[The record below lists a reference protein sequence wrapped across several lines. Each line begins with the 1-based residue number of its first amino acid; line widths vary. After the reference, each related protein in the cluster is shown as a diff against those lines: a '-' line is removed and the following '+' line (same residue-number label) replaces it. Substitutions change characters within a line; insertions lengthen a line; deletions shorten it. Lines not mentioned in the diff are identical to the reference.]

1 MMMPNVWILLCLLP
15 MSAGAMFDEG
25 TGGLKSPAQ
34 EYTALVDEFEEVGGA
49 KQFAGRF
56 FELAEKYPKDPVAV
70 QALAWVLNKRRSQPE
85 AMRAI
90 KLLRKHHLQ
99 SPALAQACRSI
110 ARVPALA
117 AEQLLRHILEK
128 SSHAPVREQAC
139 YYLAY
144 LLEQQ
149 SSVMNQLTADAEL
162 TERVLQYYGQEY
174 GKYLLGLDRTKLDG
188 KLEKVYELMTTTFSD
203 VHIGERKLGDL
214 ADTALFRIRHLSPGR
229 VAAEITGE
237 DIYGKQ
243 LKLSDYRGKV
253 VMLYFWA
260 HW

>member
-1 MMMPNVWILLCLLP
+1 MMPNICALLCLLP
-15 MSAGAMFDEG
+15 MSAGAVVDES
-25 TGGLKSPAQ
+25 TGGPKSPVQ
-34 EYTALVDEFEEVGGA
+34 EYKALVDEYEEVGGA

-56 FELAEKYPKDPVAV
+56 FELAKKHQKDPVAV
-70 QALAWVLNKRRSQPE
+70 QALVWILDKRRSQP
-85 AMRAI
+85 AATRALE
-90 KLLRKHHLQ
+90 LLGKHHLQ

-110 ARVPALA
+110 ARVPAMA
-117 AEQLLRHILEK
+117 AEQLLRRTLEK
-128 SSHAPVREQAC
+128 SSHAPVKEQAC

-149 SSVMNQLTADAEL
+149 ASAVDQLTADDEL

-174 GKYLLGLDRTKLDG
+174 GKYFIGLNRAKLDG
-188 KLEKVYELMTTTFSD
+188 KLEKVYELMTTSFSD
-203 VHIGERKLGDL
+203 VQIDEQKLGDL

-237 DIYGKQ
+237 DIYGKE